1 VLGGQASQTWFTHWG
16 ERHVWNTFGLQV
28 RGDRVSP
35 LELAATEARQRLS
48 TTRRDRVSIG
58 SVSPYFSNTIAWTP
72 WLRTI
77 AGLRADFFR
86 FDVSSDNPDNS
97 GKNDD
102 SIVSPKL
109 TAIFGPWRETE
120 YFLNW
125 GQGFHSNDARGTTI
139 TVDPADPGTAV
150 DKVKPLVRT
159 TGYEFGLRSEI
170 VSGWQSTVALWQL
183 ESASE
188 LLFVGDAGTTEAS
201 RPSRR
206 YGVEWTNLYTPTDWL
221 AIDADLA
228 WSHARFRDQAPEGD
242 YIPGAVATTANLGL
256 TLDQLGPWFGALRFR
271 YFGPRPLNEDNT
283 VRSSGSALTN
293 LRIGYRIDR
302 RTQLALDVYNLFDKE
317 VNDIEYWYDS
327 QLATEASPVF
337 DRHVHPAE
345 PRTFRLT
352 ISHRF

>member
-1 VLGGQASQTWFTHWG
+1 
-16 ERHVWNTFGLQV
+16 
-28 RGDRVSP
+28 
-35 LELAATEARQRLS
+35 
-48 TTRRDRVSIG
+48 
-58 SVSPYFSNTIAWTP
+58 
-72 WLRTI
+72 
-77 AGLRADFFR
+77 
-86 FDVSSDNPDNS
+86 
-97 GKNDD
+97 
-102 SIVSPKL
+102 
-109 TAIFGPWRETE
+109 
-120 YFLNW
+120 
-125 GQGFHSNDARGTTI
+125 
-139 TVDPADPGTAV
+139 
-150 DKVKPLVRT
+150 VRT